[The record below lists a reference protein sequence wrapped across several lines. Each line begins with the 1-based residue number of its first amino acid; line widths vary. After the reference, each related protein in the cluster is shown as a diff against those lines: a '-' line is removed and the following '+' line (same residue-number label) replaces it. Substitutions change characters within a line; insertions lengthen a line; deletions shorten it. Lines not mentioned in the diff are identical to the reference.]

1 MRTDPKAVVMARL
14 ANSYL
19 VICLYVYT
27 VCSETII
34 MTNDSLLCCV
44 ICPRRKREKEE
55 KILCCV
61 ICV

>member
-34 MTNDSLLCCV
+34 MTNDSLCVV
-44 ICPRRKREKEE
+44 ICPRKREKEE
-55 KILCCV
+55 KIL
-61 ICV
+61 IFF